1 MNPMMH
7 KLHVGNASFLDGEI
21 SSKWENAAMN
31 VVAAVREAAGPD
43 IEILID
49 AHGMYNV
56 PTAIRLANQVA
67 ERDIFWLEEPVTV
80 ESWKALK
87 QVNEQITPLVS
98 AGERL
103 HTRWDF
109 VHIFEN
115 GLADYIMLDVT

>member
-1 MNPMMH
+1 MNPMIH
-7 KLHVGNASFLDGEI
+7 NLHVGNASFLDGEI

-31 VVAAVREAAGPD
+31 VVAAVRGAAGSD

-80 ESWKALK
+80 ESWTALK

-98 AGERL
+98 SGERL
-103 HTRWDF
+103 STR
-109 VHIFEN
+109 N
-115 GLADYIMLDVT
+115 

>member
-1 MNPMMH
+1 
-7 KLHVGNASFLDGEI
+7 
-21 SSKWENAAMN
+21 
-31 VVAAVREAAGPD
+31 
-43 IEILID
+43 
-49 AHGMYNV
+49 
-56 PTAIRLANQVA
+56 LANQVA

>member
-1 MNPMMH
+1 M
-7 KLHVGNASFLDGEI
+7 D
-21 SSKWENAAMN
+21 
-31 VVAAVREAAGPD
+31 VVAAAREVAGPD

-49 AHGMYNV
+49 AHGICNV

-103 HTRWDF
+103 STR
-109 VHIFEN
+109 N
-115 GLADYIMLDVT
+115 

>member
-1 MNPMMH
+1 M
-7 KLHVGNASFLDGEI
+7 D
-21 SSKWENAAMN
+21 
-31 VVAAVREAAGPD
+31 VVAAAREAAGPD

-56 PTAIRLANQVA
+56 PTAIRLANQLA

>member
-1 MNPMMH
+1 M
-7 KLHVGNASFLDGEI
+7 D
-21 SSKWENAAMN
+21 
-31 VVAAVREAAGPD
+31 VVAAAREAAGSD

-49 AHGMYNV
+49 AQGMYNV

>member
-1 MNPMMH
+1 M
-7 KLHVGNASFLDGEI
+7 D
-21 SSKWENAAMN
+21 
-31 VVAAVREAAGPD
+31 VVAAAREAAGSD

-98 AGERL
+98 SGERL
-103 HTRWDF
+103 STR
-109 VHIFEN
+109 N
-115 GLADYIMLDVT
+115 